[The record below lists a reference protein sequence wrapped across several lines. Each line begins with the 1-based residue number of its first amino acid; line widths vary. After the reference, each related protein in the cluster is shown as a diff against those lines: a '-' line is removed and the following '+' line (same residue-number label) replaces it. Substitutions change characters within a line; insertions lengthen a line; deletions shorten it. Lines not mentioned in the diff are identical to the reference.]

1 MVRSGKRFAPG
12 SIPIGREAETVVRDA
27 VGFVPAPPVCSA
39 RLGLLLSSCGGHNTI
54 VAPTGGGK
62 GVGSIVPA
70 LLGYD
75 GPTITIDPKG
85 ENYAI
90 TAAHRRRLGDEVV
103 LLDPFGVTGDAAG
116 SLNPLDLASIGTDAP
131 EDSGRTLS
139 DLLIGGGTYSA
150 DPFWD
155 NTSGALLAGLLT
167 TAVADQEP
175 EKRRLSWLR
184 DLFSEDFAY
193 SIAVMLDTNA
203 IRNRDA
209 RQEITTFLSNCSERT
224 RPSIQSTAAQHLRL
238 FGSDAV
244 RRATDTTSFDLG
256 KIVDGA
262 RISLYIVIPPD
273 KLSSHRSL
281 LRLWLGTLTR
291 VLTTRKVVPRL
302 DTLML
307 IDEAAQ
313 LGRMQEIVSGI
324 TLLRGYGLRL
334 WTYWQDLSQVRTL
347 YPNEW
352 PTMLNNC
359 TTVQLFGAR
368 NWRMAEEFAS
378 VSGEIDAARVL
389 TLDRDQQLVIA
400 EGRTRVVARL
410 NYLRDPAFA
419 RRYAPNPFYARPKP
433 AR

>member
-1 MVRSGKRFAPG
+1 MARSRHRFKPG
-12 SIPIGREAETVVRDA
+12 CIPIGREAQTLDKGS
-27 VGFVPAPPVCSA
+27 VGFVAAAPPCSEN
-39 RLGLLLSSCGGHNTI
+39 LGELLSSRAGHSAI

-85 ENYAI
+85 ENYSV
-90 TAAHRRRLGDEVV
+90 TAAHRRRLGDDIV
-103 LLDPFGVTGDAAG
+103 LLDPFGVTGDVGG

-131 EDSGRTLS
+131 EDAGRALA
-139 DLLIGGGTYSA
+139 DLLIGGATLNA

-167 TAVADQEP
+167 TAIADQEP
-175 EKRRLSWLR
+175 DKRRLSWLR
-184 DLFSEDFAY
+184 DLFSDDFAY
-193 SIAVMLDTNA
+193 AVAVMLDNNA

-209 RQEITTFLSNCSERT
+209 RQEMATFLSNCGERT
-224 RPSIQSTAAQHLRL
+224 RPCIQSTAAQHLRL

-256 KIVDGA
+256 KILDGV
-262 RISLYIVIPPD
+262 RTSLYIVIPPD

-281 LRLWLGTLTR
+281 LRLWLGTLMR
-291 VLTTRKVVPRL
+291 VLTTRKRMPER
-302 DTLML
+302 DTLLL

-313 LGRMQEIVSGI
+313 LGSLQEILSGV

-334 WTYWQDLSQVRTL
+334 WTYWQDLSQIRTL

-359 TTVQLFGAR
+359 TTIQLFGAR
-368 NWRMAEEFAS
+368 NWRMAEEFAAM
-378 VSGEIDAARVL
+378 SGEIDAARVL
-389 TLDRDQQLVIA
+389 TLASDQQLVIA
-400 EGRTRVVARL
+400 EGRTRIAARL
-410 NYLRDPAFA
+410 NYLNDPAFA
-419 RRYAPNPFYARPKP
+419 RLYTPNPFYAR
-433 AR
+433 ARPGR